1 MALFE
6 AFYGRW
12 CRTPL
17 CWSQVGERAIFGLHL
32 VIEAEEK
39 VRVIQANLK
48 AAQSR
53 QKELLRQEE
62 KALAIPSRWSCLS
75 SSLAYQGCVEIRSEG
90 QISSPL
96 RWSLWNYRNLW
107 TRGLHGATSSTAI
120 HHPRHLPCFSAQEVC
135 SSSHRNH
142 PTTRHTHRT
151 RPLLPGTSYQ
161 DPWSDGMGY
170 QKEGG

>member
-17 CWSQVGERAIFGLHL
+17 CWSQVGERAIFGLDL

-48 AAQSR
+48 SAQSR
-53 QKELLRQEE
+53 QKTYFDKRRKPLQFQVGDHV
-62 KALAIPSRWSCLS
+62 
-75 SSLAYQGCVEIRSEG
+75 YQGCAEIRSEG
-90 QISSPL
+90 KISSPL

-107 TRGLHGATSSTAI
+107 TRGLQGATSSAAI

-142 PTTRHTHRT
+142 PTIRHTHRT
-151 RPLLPGTSYQ
+151 GPLLPGTSYQ
-161 DPWSDGMGY
+161 DPWTDGKGF